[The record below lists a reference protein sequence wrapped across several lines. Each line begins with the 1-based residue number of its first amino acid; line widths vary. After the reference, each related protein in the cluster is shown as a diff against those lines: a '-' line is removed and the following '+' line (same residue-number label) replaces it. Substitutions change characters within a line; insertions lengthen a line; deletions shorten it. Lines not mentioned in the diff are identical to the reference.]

1 MDGWE
6 PNLVFIDGREHP
18 LALMDWR
25 EPNRTL
31 ILLYVGYSVR
41 QLFKFGF
48 LH

>member
-1 MDGWE
+1 MDRRE
-6 PNLVFIDGREHP
+6 PNLVFIYGREHT
-18 LALMDWR
+18 LALMDRR

-31 ILLYVGYSVR
+31 ILLYIGYSVR